1 MRTTVLLFFSVWLS
15 VALAGAQTRIKGTVA
30 DAASGTPLPFATV
43 VWEGTYAYTVTN
55 GDGYFELNLPASAR
69 GILKISLL
77 GYLSYRDSIA
87 AFSGKERFLLSPDPH
102 TLRSVEVSSTRA
114 GSNDPF
120 TSSRLS
126 AQDLEKTNT
135 GKDLPILLDQTPGIV
150 VNSDAGNGVG
160 YTAMR
165 IRGSDIT
172 RINVTIDGIPVND
185 AESQSVFWVNTPDLA
200 SSASDIQIQRGA
212 GTSTNGAG
220 AFGASVNLSTTSFE
234 EKPYAELAGSYGSFN
249 TYKATLKA
257 GTGLIAK
264 RFTIDARASK
274 IHSDGYIDRATTDLQ
289 SFFVSAAWH
298 GNKTNIRFNAFT
310 GKERTYQA
318 WNGVPQYLADSLP
331 RYNESGTEKPGTP
344 YANETDNYRQDY
356 YRLFITHSFSPYLT
370 LHLAGFLTR
379 GKGYYEQYK
388 AGEDYSAYLLPPMVQ
403 GADTSYSTDL
413 VRQLWLD
420 NYFYGATYALQYTKK
435 RWDVRVGG
443 AYSAYDGRH
452 YGKVIWASEGL
463 TDPEHTYYRMPAFKN
478 DFNIYGKLNF
488 NFAKKWYVFADL
500 QYRYVNYKVRGFRSN
515 PGVFADLNW
524 NFFNP
529 KAGISWRATSRDR
542 LFLSFAVANKEPN
555 RDDLE
560 AGASSLPR
568 PETLYDTELGYEHA
582 GKRFSLGAT
591 AYFMYYRNQL
601 IQTGKI
607 NDVGAYTRVNVPE
620 SYRAGIELQGK
631 VRFLKR
637 VTFSANVAYSI
648 NKIPEFTEYLD
659 DYDNGG
665 QQETVHKN
673 TDIAFSPSVVA
684 GASLEVDAFK
694 GFNVALVGKFVSR
707 QYLDN
712 TQNKARSLD
721 PFVVSDLRMSYLVPV
736 KARMLNKL
744 LLHFTINNLFNTRY
758 TPNGYT
764 YGYFAGGQRTDV
776 NYVFPMAGIHFTG
789 GLTIRIQ

>member
-1 MRTTVLLFFSVWLS
+1 MKTTVLLFGLWLS
-15 VALAGAQTRIKGTVA
+15 VALAGAQTRIKGTVSDA
-30 DAASGTPLPFATV
+30 DTRNPLPYATV
-43 VWEGTYAYTVTN
+43 QWEGTYAYTLTN

-69 GILKISLL
+69 GTIRISLL
-77 GYLSYRDSIA
+77 GYQSYRDSIA
-87 AFSGKERFLLSPDPH
+87 GFASNSTF
-102 TLRSVEVSSTRA
+102 TLRAEPYMLRNVEVSSTRA

-120 TSSRLS
+120 ASTRLS
-126 AQDLEKTNT
+126 AEDIEKLNT
-135 GKDLPILLDQTPGIV
+135 GKDLPILLDQTPGTV

-200 SSASDIQIQRGA
+200 SSAGDIQIQRGA
-212 GTSTNGAG
+212 GTSTNGGG
-220 AFGASVNLSTTSFE
+220 AFGASVNVSTTSFE
-234 EKPYAELAGSYGSFN
+234 EKPYAEFAGTYGSFN

-257 GTGLIAK
+257 GSGLIGK

-274 IHSDGYIDRATTDLQ
+274 IHSDGFIDRASSDLQ

-298 GNKTNIRFNAFT
+298 GKNTQVRFNAFT

-318 WNGVPQYLADSLP
+318 WNGVPQYLVDSLP

-344 YANETDNYRQDY
+344 YDNETDNYRQDY
-356 YRLFITHSFSPYLT
+356 YRLFVTHSFSPYLT

-388 AGEDYSAYLLPPMVQ
+388 AGVDYESYMLPPFVQ
-403 GADTSYSTDL
+403 GNDTAYSTDL

-420 NYFYGATYALQYTKK
+420 NYFYGITYALQYTKK

-452 YGKVIWASEGL
+452 YGNVIWASQGL
-463 TDPEHTYYRMPAFKN
+463 AVPSHTYYSMPAFKN
-478 DFNIYGKLNF
+478 DFNIYAKANY
-488 NFAKKWYVFADL
+488 NFAKKWYVFADM
-500 QYRYVNYKVRGFRSN
+500 QYRYVNYKVRGFRNN
-515 PGVFADLNW
+515 PGVFANLNW

-529 KAGISWRATSRDR
+529 KAGISWRASSRDR

-560 AGASSLPR
+560 AGAANLPK

-607 NDVGAYTRVNVPE
+607 NDVGAYTRINVPE
-620 SYRAGIELQGK
+620 SYRAGIELQAK
-631 VRFLKR
+631 VRFLKI
-637 VTFSANVAYSI
+637 VTFAGNVAYSV
-648 NKIPEFTEYLD
+648 NKIPQFTEFMD

-665 QQETVHKN
+665 QQEIQHRN

-684 GASLEVDAFK
+684 GATLGVDAFK
-694 GFNVALVGKFVSR
+694 GFNVSLSGKFVSR

-712 TQNKARSLD
+712 TQNRSRSLD
-721 PFVVSDLRMSYLVPV
+721 PFVVSDLRLSYLVPLQNRV
-736 KARMLNKL
+736 LNKL
-744 LLHFTINNLFNTRY
+744 LLHFTVNNLFNSLY

-764 YGYFAGGQRTDV
+764 YGYFWGGQRTDV